1 KSGEEIFPSFCGRFN
16 WTDGKLNSSN
26 LIELSGQITEKFDEE
41 FRILYAQSLPMNT
54 RGPASAQTSES
65 FERVPSKHLLTSS
78 PYLSRERPPGQA
90 RVTSTPGRK
99 VSPLSLPLPCE
110 EIAPEEVVRNGSAAS
125 NSSTIGDDW
134 LDPQHMEEEILA
146 AGPSPPAEQP
156 DASEPAPLSR
166 APCHAATQ
174 TSFSAADGDTR
185 TDVRLTRHPDLSRSM
200 AAFSQ
205 NKAASLGMSASAQ
218 AAPTGTVKECLSS
231 LTKERQHHYTAIRSK
246 LEHMMAS
253 LSQRRDL
260 ADIAVMTRGRRGL
273 HKATP
278 VPEPRLLAGNA
289 AVVT

>member
-1 KSGEEIFPSFCGRFN
+1 MNKSFHLFVRRFN

-41 FRILYAQSLPMNT
+41 FRILYAQSLPMNA

-65 FERVPSKHLLTSS
+65 FERDPRKHLLTSSS
-78 PYLSRERPPGQA
+78 PYLSREERPPGQA
-90 RVTSTPGRK
+90 RLTSTPGRK
-99 VSPLSLPLPCE
+99 VSPLSLPPPRE
-110 EIAPEEVVRNGSAAS
+110 EMAPEEVGPNGSAAS

-134 LDPQHMEEEILA
+134 LDPRHMEEEILA
-146 AGPSPPAEQP
+146 AGPSPPAGQP
-156 DASEPAPLSR
+156 DASEPAPPRR
-166 APCHAATQ
+166 APCQAATQ

-185 TDVRLTRHPDLSRSM
+185 TDLRHADLSRSV
-200 AAFSQ
+200 AAIGQ
-205 NKAASLGMSASAQ
+205 NKAASLGMSAPAQ
-218 AAPTGTVKECLSS
+218 AAPAATVKECLSS

-260 ADIAVMTRGRRGL
+260 ADIAVMTRGRRGPR
-273 HKATP
+273 KATP
-278 VPEPRLLAGNA
+278 GPEPRLLAGNV